1 MCAKQ
6 VHLIDAS
13 FVWTEPHSKRIKVKL
28 IVQKEVIFSIVILYY
43 SLLCGHTFVKFLELW
58 MMQPVTHM
66 GQGILIVLRLK
77 TAGELKI
84 ALARTSRQ
92 VMHEHDR
99 LQH

>member
-1 MCAKQ
+1 
-6 VHLIDAS
+6 
-13 FVWTEPHSKRIKVKL
+13 
-28 IVQKEVIFSIVILYY
+28 
-43 SLLCGHTFVKFLELW
+43 